1 MKKLFLL
8 LLGIFINFNLNA
20 QTQDG
25 GEPGAFLKNGFSA
38 RANAMGQAFVSI
50 SDDASAIFYNP
61 GAMINIKKTAV
72 TGMYS
77 KLFNDI
83 DGINYGTFGIVNNFD
98 FGIVG
103 LGVVYMNVGDIP
115 FVENETGPTGMTFS
129 SNQSVFYLSYTKY
142 FLDNL
147 NIGGSIKFL
156 NQSLAGYS
164 GSGWGLDLGVY
175 SNVNKNL
182 TVGLMFQDLLAPKV
196 KINNTEDVYN
206 TKVKFGFVYKPV
218 PELKL
223 SPEAIFETGKD
234 EIFAIGGEYLLFD
247 EMIAIRS
254 GYNTT
259 YNSFSAGAGIKYK
272 YVALDYSFNTHK
284 YLGNVNRFGLRL
296 DF

>member
-1 MKKLFLL
+1 MKKFIFS
-8 LLGIFINFNLNA
+8 IFILFIFTNLQS
-20 QTQDG
+20 QTQDS

-50 SDDASAIFYNP
+50 ADDASAIFYNP
-61 GAMINIKKTAV
+61 GGMINIKSTSI

-77 KLFNDI
+77 KLFNDV
-83 DGINYGTFGIVNNFD
+83 DGVNYGTFGIVNNFD

-103 LGVVYMNVGDIP
+103 FGVVYMSVNDIP
-115 FVENETGPTGMTFS
+115 YVENETGPTGINFN

-147 NIGGSIKFL
+147 NIGGSFKFL
-156 NQSLAGYS
+156 NQSLAEYS

-175 SNVNKNL
+175 SNVNKNI
-182 TVGLMFQDLLAPKV
+182 TVGLLFQDLIAPKV
-196 KINNTEDVYN
+196 KINNSEDVYN
-206 TKVKFGFVYKPV
+206 TKVKFGFVYKPI
-218 PELKL
+218 PELKI

-234 EIFAIGGEYLLFD
+234 EIFAIGAEYLLFKD
-247 EMIAIRS
+247 ILAIRS